1 MIINNKNIYEESNKA
16 ENGKMIKKK
25 ISKRANRFSNFYFFC
40 ISAELDFFLLLLL
53 LFKYQN

>member
-25 ISKRANRFSNFYFFC
+25 NIKTRKSFF
-40 ISAELDFFLLLLL
+40 
-53 LFKYQN
+53 